1 MPRTHT
7 LTHPVTESGTA
18 HDNPSLKL
26 TAAQVA
32 ARFGVTRKAVY
43 TWIKRQGFPRP
54 VHYGPQT
61 PRWILGE
68 VQAWEAAQAAK
79 REQRR
84 GRSA

>member
-1 MPRTHT
+1 MPRIHT
-7 LTHPVTESGTA
+7 SANPVTASGTA

-32 ARFGVTRKAVY
+32 ERYGVTRKAVY
-43 TWIKRQGFPRP
+43 TWIKRHGFPRP

-68 VQAWEAAQAAK
+68 VQAWEGAQAVK
-79 REQRR
+79 RDQRR